1 MGRKLIIKGAD
12 FSQNAVSHSPNYE
25 EVVGGTSE
33 NLWSNALT
41 EVKPDYTAYGFICPY
56 DGYVTGIRIKIG
68 SANTQVTPTV
78 LIYEAGA
85 TTYRNFLRKSTL
97 KSEVETGIHE
107 YELSEPLLVSQGQVV
122 AINHLVFFYKG
133 WDGDWQTTSC
143 YGQLQNPPYRIYTFN
158 FIMQKLLP

>member
-1 MGRKLIIKGAD
+1 MGIKLIIKGAN
-12 FSQNAVSHSPNYE
+12 FFQNAVSHSSNYE

-33 NLWSNALT
+33 NLWSNALYQ
-41 EVKPDYTAYGFICPY
+41 VQPNSTAYGFICPY

-68 SANTQVTPTV
+68 SANTQVTPNV

-85 TTYRNFLRKSTL
+85 TNYLRKSTL

-122 AINHLVFFYKG
+122 AINNLAFFYNDG
-133 WDGDWQTTSC
+133 DADGDWQTTSKG
-143 YGQLQNPPYRIYTFN
+143 GQLQNPPYRIYTFN